1 MDKLVR
7 AGGIIGGGSI
17 LAGVL
22 QEFFLYDVDGGQ
34 RAVIFDK
41 FRGIQSDV
49 KPEGT
54 HFKIPFI
61 QDPKIFDIRSK
72 PRMIGTDTGTKD
84 LQIVNIRLRIL
95 ARPVESKLSTI
106 YQRLGID
113 YDERILP
120 TIGNEVLKAIVA
132 QYNAEELLSKR
143 EHVSNL
149 IRAQLTERSK
159 KYDIILDDVSIVHLA
174 FGKEFSR
181 AIENKQVAQQ
191 EAETQHYIV
200 LKSEQEKKASII
212 RAEGEAEAA
221 ILISKSIASAGSG
234 LIDVRRIDTAK
245 DVVNILSKSKNITYL
260 PSNKDSNML
269 LGVNTNQ

>member
-41 FRGIQSDV
+41 FRGIQADV

-54 HFKIPFI
+54 HFKIPFV

-181 AIENKQVAQQ
+181 AIESKQVAQQ
-191 EAETQHYIV
+191 EAETQHYVV
-200 LKSEQEKKASII
+200 LRSEQEKKASVI

-221 ILISKSIASAGSG
+221 ILISKSIAAAGNG

-245 DVVNILSKSKNITYL
+245 DVVSLLAKSKNITYL

>member
-41 FRGIQSDV
+41 FRGIQPEV

-95 ARPVESKLSTI
+95 ARPVENKLSTI

-149 IRAQLTERSK
+149 IRAQLTER
-159 KYDIILDDVSIVHLA
+159 
-174 FGKEFSR
+174 
-181 AIENKQVAQQ
+181 
-191 EAETQHYIV
+191 
-200 LKSEQEKKASII
+200 
-212 RAEGEAEAA
+212 
-221 ILISKSIASAGSG
+221 
-234 LIDVRRIDTAK
+234 
-245 DVVNILSKSKNITYL
+245 
-260 PSNKDSNML
+260 
-269 LGVNTNQ
+269 